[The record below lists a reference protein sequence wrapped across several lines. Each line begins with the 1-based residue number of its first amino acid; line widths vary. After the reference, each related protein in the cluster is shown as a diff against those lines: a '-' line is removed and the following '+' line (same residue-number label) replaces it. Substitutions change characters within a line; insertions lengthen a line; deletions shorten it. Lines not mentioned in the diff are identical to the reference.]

1 MSLKQAAEELL
12 KIADEMEKDAAE
24 VTRFVCDVCNHTT
37 TLASINEK
45 RAAVAKEAG
54 NVTAEEITVNDQVFC
69 PACDGV
75 MAYKA
80 TEASSAYYFDPDK
93 KAEEEEEKPE
103 EEKKPEEE
111 APEGSK
117 ECKTALDYDSLNRY
131 LS

>member
-54 NVTAEEITVNDQVFC
+54 NVTADEITVNDQVFC

-75 MAYKA
+75 MAYRA

-93 KAEEEEEKPE
+93 KAEEEEKPE
-103 EEKKPEEE
+103 EEKPAEE
-111 APEGSK
+111 APEGVK
-117 ECKTALDYDSLNRY
+117 ECKTAYDYDSLNRY